1 MNRIVPAAALAA
13 MLCAG
18 MAGAALA
25 APAKAVASP
34 TIPVETAKPAAPDS
48 ESAKG
53 DAAKADPAKGGSAL
67 YDTVAALDTQMF
79 ESFNHCDDPA
89 QFERHRALF
98 DEKVEFYH
106 DNGGVTWT
114 REEMLGNV
122 RKNVCAKFRR
132 ELIPGT
138 LRVYPIKD
146 FGAMEIGE
154 HRFCATGETTCAGR
168 GEFILV
174 WHRVGERWQVTRAIS
189 YAHRPND

>member
-1 MNRIVPAAALAA
+1 MNRFVPAAALTA
-13 MLCAG
+13 MLCAS
-18 MAGAALA
+18 MAGPVLA
-25 APAKAVASP
+25 APEKVVAAPAAS
-34 TIPVETAKPAAPDS
+34 VETGKPATPMS
-48 ESAKG
+48 
-53 DAAKADPAKGGSAL
+53 DPAKGGSAL

-79 ESFNHCDDPA
+79 DSFNHCDDPA
-89 QFERHRALF
+89 QFERHRAVF

-106 DNGGVTWT
+106 DNGGVTWS

-122 RKNVCAKFRR
+122 RKNVCGKFRR

-154 HRFCATGETTCAGR
+154 HRFCATGETKCAGR

-174 WHRVGERWQVTRAIS
+174 WRRVGEGWQVTRAIS

>member
-1 MNRIVPAAALAA
+1 MNRFVPAAALTA

-18 MAGAALA
+18 MAGSALA
-25 APAKAVASP
+25 ASKKTAAS
-34 TIPVETAKPAAPDS
+34 PAAPV
-48 ESAKG
+48 EAAQPAAPANEPAKG
-53 DAAKADPAKGGSAL
+53 DPAKGGSVL

-79 ESFNHCDDPA
+79 DSFNRCDDPA

-98 DEKVEFYH
+98 DDKVEFYH

-122 RKNVCAKFRR
+122 RKNVCGKFRR

-154 HRFCATGETTCAGR
+154 HRFCATGETKCAGR

-189 YAHRPND
+189 YAHRPNE

>member
-1 MNRIVPAAALAA
+1 MNRLIPAAALTA

-18 MAGAALA
+18 IAGSALA
-25 APAKAVASP
+25 APAKTVASP
-34 TIPVETAKPAAPDS
+34 ATSVEAAKPAAPDTTN
-48 ESAKG
+48 G
-53 DAAKADPAKGGSAL
+53 DPAKAGAL

-79 ESFNHCDDPA
+79 DSFNHCDDPA

-122 RKNVCAKFRR
+122 RKNVCGKFRR